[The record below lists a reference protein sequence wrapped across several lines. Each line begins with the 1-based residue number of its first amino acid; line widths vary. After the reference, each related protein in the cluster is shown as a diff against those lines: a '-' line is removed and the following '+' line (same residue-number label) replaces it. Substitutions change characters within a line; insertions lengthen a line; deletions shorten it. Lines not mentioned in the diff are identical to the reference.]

1 MKKSKYL
8 GENINADPIIREM
21 DRRDFLKRMG
31 GGLLIT
37 FSMSDYPA
45 IFGGK
50 FQEDEKPGMNA
61 YLRIGDDERVS
72 LYTGKIEMGQ
82 GPITSLGQM
91 LADELDV
98 NYDSIDMF
106 MGDTDLCPWDEGTY
120 GSLTTRVFGP
130 LLRAAGAE
138 LGEAQCFRV
147 VLVAS

>member
-61 YLRIGDDERVS
+61 CQGASDRKNVGDDFAVPVEV
-72 LYTGKIEMGQ
+72 IEGMK
-82 GPITSLGQM
+82 
-91 LADELDV
+91 
-98 NYDSIDMF
+98 
-106 MGDTDLCPWDEGTY
+106 
-120 GSLTTRVFGP
+120 
-130 LLRAAGAE
+130 
-138 LGEAQCFRV
+138 
-147 VLVAS
+147 